1 MSFIEITQEQL
12 TNAVK
17 QEFQRG
23 KAGRPSAK
31 EKDTQAMDDIL
42 TSKEKREAL
51 VFQIKRLAKDM
62 ELQKQRAEGLREDI
76 KASAENLGLSV
87 AKFKSLISDYDSGNL
102 TDIIQEK
109 TSYVDVLEVVKEITE
124 KESVNNTSDECN
136 EDE

>member
-1 MSFIEITQEQL
+1 MSFIEITQDQL
-12 TNAVK
+12 TNTVK

-31 EKDTQAMDDIL
+31 EKDTQALDSIL
-42 TSKEKREAL
+42 VSKEKREAL
-51 VFQIKRLAKDM
+51 VFQIKRLAKDI

-87 AKFKSLISDYDSGNL
+87 AKLKSLIADFDSGNL

-109 TSYVDVLEVVKEITE
+109 TSYVDVLEFVKEITE
-124 KESVNNTSDECN
+124 KESVNNTSDEC
-136 EDE
+136 EDYE

>member
-1 MSFIEITQEQL
+1 MSFVEVTQEQL
-12 TNAVK
+12 TNDVK

-42 TSKEKREAL
+42 VSKEKREAL
-51 VFQIKRLAKDM
+51 VFQIKRLAKDI
-62 ELQKQRAEGLREDI
+62 ELQKQRADGLREDI

-124 KESVNNTSDECN
+124 KESANKTSDECD

>member
-1 MSFIEITQEQL
+1 MTEQFERK
-12 TNAVK
+12 T
-17 QEFQRG
+17 
-23 KAGRPSAK
+23 AGRPSAK
-31 EKDTQAMDDIL
+31 QADALAMDSIL

-51 VFQIKRLAKDM
+51 VFQIKRLAKDI

-109 TSYVDVLEVVKEITE
+109 TSYVDVLEVVKELTQETE
-124 KESVNNTSDECN
+124 NESDDAE
-136 EDE
+136 E

>member
-1 MSFIEITQEQL
+1 MTEQ
-12 TNAVK
+12 
-17 QEFQRG
+17 FQR
-23 KAGRPSAK
+23 KTAGRPSAK
-31 EKDTQAMDDIL
+31 QADALAMDSIL

-51 VFQIKRLAKDM
+51 VFQIKRLAKDI

-124 KESVNNTSDECN
+124 KESASNTPDECD